1 MKCKCGGS
9 TSITRIN
16 ITHRGKKYQ
25 PICYTCKECS
35 REFYLTRIYIPVK
48 GRSLRGKPND

>member
-9 TSITRIN
+9 TSITRVN

-25 PICYTCKECS
+25 PTRYTCKECS
-35 REFYLTRIYIPVK
+35 KEFYLTRIYIPVK